1 MIYLIKFPFNSRNLK
16 NLKIDLSEVVLYEE
30 AIVNCQKLESLSIWT
45 HYDDIPQNYL
55 NAIRIILQSN
65 KKLKTFKTACSSL
78 FIDEF
83 PFEMGFALTKF
94 EVCWW
99 FNQKHRT
106 RQNINLFL
114 KTQRNTLEIVKFG
127 KWMGVEIMKTI
138 LLMPCLKEFIL
149 SQLEIDPLEQTPER
163 FPQSHSITSLELPRF
178 ENPNAVINKMFLKAF
193 PKVET
198 LNITSMPCEEL
209 SDLIPE
215 AFRSLKKVKFDL
227 IYQETSPKTF
237 SHVEILETPDLNDE
251 VAASIPEAF
260 KSLKKLTVH
269 FFEAKNISN
278 KEFFLNLEEFSCSH
292 VYSSSL
298 ELFKVFED
306 KNLKKDWEIAKIT
319 YHIQQKTISFKV
331 LNILALIA
339 VSYLLYYFYFSD
351 MTRNLKQ
358 LFEKF
363 EEGCWIESWNV
374 NLTTILSTDTFIGDY
389 LNSANVMHH
398 VLAFIS
404 LLFMFYFSCIASIR
418 LISDFDYNY
427 NLFRE
432 ITSEFDYS
440 CDSLYEIIS
449 ELYTHFWPFTF
460 NFEDFYDV
468 YYEEDLQA
476 RNFRE

>member
-1 MIYLIKFPFNSRNLK
+1 
-16 NLKIDLSEVVLYEE
+16 
-30 AIVNCQKLESLSIWT
+30 
-45 HYDDIPQNYL
+45 
-55 NAIRIILQSN
+55 
-65 KKLKTFKTACSSL
+65 
-78 FIDEF
+78 
-83 PFEMGFALTKF
+83 MGFALTEF

-99 FNQKHRT
+99 FNQNHRT

-149 SQLEIDPLEQTPER
+149 RQLEIDPIEQTPER
-163 FPQSHSITSLELPRF
+163 FPQSYSITCLELPSF
-178 ENPNAVINKMFLKAF
+178 ENPDAVINKMFLKAF

-198 LNITSMPCEEL
+198 LNIRSMPCEEL

-215 AFRSLKKVKFDL
+215 AFRFLKKVKFDFF
-227 IYQETSPKTF
+227 YCETLPKTF
-237 SHVEILETPDLNDE
+237 SHVEVLETPDLNDE

-278 KEFFLNLEEFSCSH
+278 KEFFLNLEEFSCSR

-306 KNLKKDWEIAKIT
+306 KNLKKDWETVKYIFKI
-319 YHIQQKTISFKV
+319 QRKTISFKV

-351 MTRNLKQ
+351 MTRNLKHP
-358 LFEKF
+358 FEKF
-363 EEGCWIESWNV
+363 EEGYWIESWNV
-374 NLTTILSTDTFIGDY
+374 NSKITFSTNTFIGDN
-389 LNSANVMHH
+389 LTAANVIHH
-398 VLAFIS
+398 VLTFIS
-404 LLFMFYFSCIASIR
+404 LLFMFYFSCIATIR

-460 NFEDFYDV
+460 NFEDFEFYDV